1 MSENSIA
8 IEAQIPGPEAPPA
21 PSPAASAAQAP
32 ENPQAAPPQGPEE
45 TAAPVPASTP
55 PPSPAP
61 AAELES
67 KRQEAHD
74 LLASSGIDYAALED
88 EYAEHGRV
96 SDESYAALEKAG
108 FPKKLV
114 DTYIAGL
121 EAESLKAQVH
131 IDKEVEGVKAAVGGE
146 AAYARLT
153 EWAAQNLPPEEID
166 GYNGVMETNNPAA
179 MKMAVQMLQ
188 ARYEAVMGREP
199 RYVNGRGGSPAS
211 GDVYR
216 SWQEVSRDMADPRYA
231 KDPAFIRKVQEK
243 MDRSPL

>member
-1 MSENSIA
+1 MNENSIA
-8 IEAQIPGPEAPPA
+8 IEPQIPGPEAPPA
-21 PSPAASAAQAP
+21 PSPAASAALAP
-32 ENPQAAPPQGPEE
+32 ENPQAASPQGPEA
-45 TAAPVPASTP
+45 TPDPNPPAAT
-55 PPSPAP
+55 PAP

-67 KRQEAHD
+67 KRQEARD
-74 LLASSGIDYAALED
+74 LLAPSGIDYAALED

-96 SDESYAALEKAG
+96 SDASYAALEKAG

-153 EWAAQNLPPEEID
+153 GWAAQNLPPEEID
-166 GYNGVMETNNPAA
+166 GYNGIMESNNPAA

-199 RYVNGRGGSPAS
+199 VYVNGRGGSPAS